1 MKILNILLSLTIVTS
16 ILKAQNPEVS
26 SEDFSSRQVHLDF
39 HTSEHLKNIG
49 EKFDKASWQK
59 ALVDA
64 HVSSINI
71 FAKGHHG
78 FSYYP
83 TKVGTQ
89 HPNLRFDL
97 LKSQLEASHEIGI
110 KTPFYF
116 AIGWSVLDAV
126 THPEWVIKNKNGK
139 SKKGDLIQSLNAED
153 PYPNFTWELLMPEGG
168 YLEMILKQTEELCK
182 NYELDGFWYDIIPN
196 NAINYNAYSRAG
208 FKKAGID
215 VDNDLE
221 VEMHHVEKLKFFM
234 ASCNAIIKK
243 YHPDASIFYNWS
255 THMNN
260 SNTFK
265 YKLYEY
271 NTSYDLEDL
280 PTTWE
285 GYNEFPLRAKYF
297 SNMGKPVTGMSGKF
311 HTAWGEFGGF
321 KYPNALKYEAASM
334 IAFGANVNFG
344 DQLHPSGIIDSET
357 YKNIGSAFSY
367 VKSIEAFGPGGK
379 QVAKTGLWMTF
390 DNHTEQAASL
400 LLLDTQTNYVV
411 VNNLKDWSDL
421 ELIIIPSKPNLSAK
435 NVETLNQFVADGGKL
450 LVLGEGALKRD
461 KSGFALDV
469 GGTYLGKASYDVD
482 YTVVSEAL
490 SKNVVRSPF
499 LNYMPAIKI
508 NPDATVKLL
517 ASIREP
523 YFSRT
528 KAHYTSHQN
537 TPYNLQPAAHPAI
550 YRDGNIM
557 VVAHPLDKMYLKYGA
572 QIHRELFKNTLHAL
586 LTAPMVRA
594 NLPSSGRVNLLHFP
608 EKNRYVAHLLYAV
621 PVQRGVAQVI
631 DDLVPIYDTTVEIK
645 LKENIK
651 KAYLMPGN
659 IELNTTKSN
668 DKMSVIIPKFTCHT
682 ALVLEY

>member
-1 MKILNILLSLTIVTS
+1 MKIQNIFRSLIISTIILN
-16 ILKAQNPEVS
+16 AQNPEVS

-78 FSYYP
+78 YSYYP

-97 LKSQLEASHEIGI
+97 LKSQLEASHEVGI

-116 AIGWSVLDAV
+116 AVGWSVLDAV

-390 DNHTEQAASL
+390 DNHTEQATSL

-450 LVLGEGALKRD
+450 LVLGEGALKKD

-499 LNYMPAIKI
+499 LNYIPAIKI
-508 NPDATVKLL
+508 KPDSTVNLL
-517 ASIREP
+517 ASIQEP

-537 TPYNLQPAAHPAI
+537 TPYNLQPAIHPAI

-572 QIHRELFKNTLHAL
+572 QIHRELFKNTLDAL
-586 LTAPMVRA
+586 LTTPMVRA
-594 NLPSSGRVNLLHFP
+594 NLPSSGRLNLLHFP